1 MSADSGGTRS
11 PANVADDQRLAAT
24 LRHVVPAM
32 LDALAGSAVEE
43 IQLERGGVRLRLR
56 RAVPEAPPAAAL
68 DASDEMSLAAAPA
81 QPPKQPPGPVEV
93 RSAAVGVF
101 HRSREP
107 GGPVLVEEGAHV
119 AAGVAIGVVETLG
132 MSADAEAPA
141 AGRLVEL
148 RVQDGQ
154 PVEYGQVLALIEPD

>member
-1 MSADSGGTRS
+1 MSADSERSRS
-11 PANVADDQRLAAT
+11 PVDSTDDQRLAAT
-24 LRHVVPAM
+24 LRHEVPAM

-43 IQLERGGVRLRLR
+43 IQLDRGGVRLRLR
-56 RAVPEAPPAAAL
+56 RAVQEAPPADAL
-68 DASDEMSLAAAPA
+68 DASDAASLASAPA
-81 QPPKQPPGPVEV
+81 VEPELPPGPIEV
-93 RSAAVGVF
+93 RSAGVGVF

-107 GGPVLVEEGAHV
+107 GGLVLVEEGAHV
-119 AAGVAIGVVETLG
+119 EAGAAIGVVETLG

-148 RVQDGQ
+148 RVQDDE